1 MGRIVLSDY
10 LELRQGPDIIHIK
23 SKEDGSTLFLG
34 FYSMLRD
41 REELVIKNFFTRY
54 VKSEHVTL
62 ETRHK
67 FWKEKGLMAPLL
79 PEVLPQYEFKDMQQK
94 LIYEI
99 EI

>member
-1 MGRIVLSDY
+1 MGRVILSDY
-10 LELRQGPDIIHIK
+10 LELRQGPDIVHIK

-34 FYSMLRD
+34 FYGMLKE

-54 VKSEHVTL
+54 VKSEHVIL

-67 FWKEKGLMAPLL
+67 FWREKNLLAPLM
-79 PEVLPQYEFKDMQQK
+79 PESLPQYEFKDMQQK
-94 LIYEI
+94 IIYEI